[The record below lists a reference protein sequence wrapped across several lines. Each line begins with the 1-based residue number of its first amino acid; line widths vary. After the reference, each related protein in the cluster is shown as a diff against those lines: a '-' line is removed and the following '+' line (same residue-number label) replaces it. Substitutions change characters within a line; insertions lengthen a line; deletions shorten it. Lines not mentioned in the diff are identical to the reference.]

1 MRELDCDQ
9 VLEMV
14 WGYLDGEIDEEEYR
28 GIYVHIKHCDE
39 CGPRYEFQR
48 KLMALVERK
57 CKEGPIPTDLKQRLF
72 QLLKD

>member
-1 MRELDCDQ
+1 MSELDCEQ

-14 WGYLDGEIDEEEYR
+14 WGYLDGEIDEEQYV
-28 GIYVHIKHCDE
+28 GIHMHIEKCGE

-57 CKEGPIPTDLKQRLF
+57 CKEGPIPSNLKQRLF
-72 QLLKD
+72 RLLRD

>member
-1 MRELDCDQ
+1 MSELDCEQ

-14 WGYLDGEIDEEEYR
+14 WGYLDGEIDEERYV
-28 GIYVHIKHCDE
+28 GIHMHIEKCGE

-57 CKEGPIPTDLKQRLF
+57 CKEGPIPSNLKQRLF
-72 QLLKD
+72 RLLRD